1 MHHSNLIIGVG
12 FLINGR
18 SIPLTLVF
26 LTTVPRVYFVE
37 LLRCEMLDNFAKKD
51 AEVLRCFTQT
61 KLQQVQLD
69 AEDFRTFLAN
79 CGEPIE
85 VNSLKAMQSM
95 RSVKSDVGCNCGV
108 RSLCKLHMRKCS
120 TCRKDGNDA
129 MKCIWRRGPKKSLKS
144 LPFLGLPSKM
154 SK

>member
-1 MHHSNLIIGVG
+1 MVDCDYRCWLPYEFQVNSIDFGIPHH
-12 FLINGR
+12 R
-18 SIPLTLVF
+18 
-26 LTTVPRVYFVE
+26 PRVYFVG
-37 LLRCEMLDNFAKKD
+37 LLHCEMLDNFAKKD
-51 AEVLRCFTQT
+51 AEVLRCFMQM

-85 VNSLKAMQSM
+85 VNSLKATQSM
-95 RSVKSDVGCNCGV
+95 WSVKSDVGCNCGV
-108 RSLCKLHMRKCS
+108 RSLCKLHMCKCS
-120 TCRKDGNDA
+120 KCRKDGHEA
-129 MKCIWRRGPKKSLKS
+129 TKCIWRHGQTKSLKS